1 MAMSNTVAIDLAKN
15 VFELAVAD
23 EGGAITERRRL
34 TRTQFMRFF
43 ENKNFQRVVMEAC
56 GSAHHWGRW
65 FAARGLEVT
74 LLPPHYV
81 RAYVRRNKTDRAD
94 VTAILE
100 AAKATD
106 IIPVRVKSVEQQ
118 ALQSLHRVRSAW
130 QSTRTARINT
140 LRGLCREFG
149 VNAPLGAQRAIT
161 ELGRQVADPDS
172 AVPDLL
178 RRALGELV
186 AEIRSIDAHLEA
198 IETELAQ
205 IAQQSEVCGRLRK
218 IPGVGLIASTAIVG
232 AVGDINSFPNARRF
246 ASWLGLTPREY
257 SSGSIRRLGSITK
270 RGDKYL
276 RTMLVHG
283 SRAVIFSANA
293 AQRAGRPVD
302 AFRQWASQLR
312 IRCGHNKAV
321 IAVANKL
328 ARIIW
333 ATWYRQRDFEF
344 RAASAVLAA

>member
-1 MAMSNTVAIDLAKN
+1 MSDLSVAIDLAKN

-23 EGGAITERRRL
+23 ESGAIVERRRL
-34 TRTQFMRFF
+34 GRTQFLRFF
-43 ENKNFQRVVMEAC
+43 ENRSFKRVVMEAC

-65 FAARGLEVT
+65 FTARGFEVS

-130 QSTRTARINT
+130 QATRTARINT

-149 VNAPLGAQRAIT
+149 VNAPLGAKRGIA
-161 ELGRQVADPDS
+161 ELGQQVADPDS

-178 RRALGELV
+178 RRALGQLV
-186 AEIRSIDAHLEA
+186 AEIRSIDEYMQA
-198 IETELAQ
+198 IEAELAQ
-205 IAQQSEVCGRLRK
+205 IARQSEVCERLRK
-218 IPGVGLIASTAIVG
+218 IPGIGLIASTALVG
-232 AVGDINSFPNARRF
+232 AVGDIGCFRNGRRF
-246 ASWLGLTPREY
+246 ASWLGLTPREH
-257 SSGSIRRLGSITK
+257 SSGNIRRLGSITK

-276 RTMLVHG
+276 RTLLVHG
-283 SRAVIFSANA
+283 CRAVIFSANA
-293 AQRAGRPVD
+293 AKRAGRPLD
-302 AFRQWASQLR
+302 AFRQWASEIR
-312 IRCGHNKAV
+312 VRCGHNKAV
-321 IAVANKL
+321 IAVANKV

-333 ATWYRQRDFEF
+333 ASWYRQRDFEF
-344 RAASAVLAA
+344 RAPGAAVAA

>member
-1 MAMSNTVAIDLAKN
+1 MSDFLVAIDLAKN

-23 EGGAITERRRL
+23 ESGAILERRRL
-34 TRTQFMRFF
+34 GRTQFMRYF
-43 ENKNFQRVVMEAC
+43 ENRSFRRVVMEAC
-56 GSAHHWGRW
+56 GSSHHWGRW
-65 FAARGLEVT
+65 FEARGFEVS

-118 ALQSLHRVRSAW
+118 ALQSLHRLRSAW
-130 QSTRTARINT
+130 HSARTARINT

-149 VNAPLGAQRAIT
+149 VNAPLGAKRGIA

-178 RRALGELV
+178 RRALSRLL
-186 AEIRSIDAHLEA
+186 ADIRSLEESVHA
-198 IETELAQ
+198 IEAELAQ
-205 IAQQSEVCGRLRK
+205 IAAQSEACARLRT
-218 IPGVGLIASTAIVG
+218 IPGVGLIAATAIVG
-232 AVGDINSFPNARRF
+232 AVGDIGRFRNGRCF
-246 ASWLGLTPREY
+246 ASWLGLTPREH
-257 SSGSIRRLGSITK
+257 SSGNIRRLGSITK

-276 RTMLVHG
+276 RTLLVHG
-283 SRAVIFSANA
+283 SRAVIMSANA
-293 AQRAGRPVD
+293 AQRKGQPLG
-302 AFRQWASQLR
+302 AFRQWASEIR
-312 IRCGHNKAV
+312 VRCGHNKAN
-321 IAVANKL
+321 IAVANKV

-344 RAASAVLAA
+344 RAPAVALAA

>member
-1 MAMSNTVAIDLAKN
+1 MSGTTVAIDLAKN

-23 EGGAITERRRL
+23 ESGTIIERRRL
-34 TRTQFMRFF
+34 GRAQFQRFF
-43 ENKNFQRVVMEAC
+43 ENRSFDRVVMEAC
-56 GSAHHWGRW
+56 GTAHHWGRW
-65 FAARGLEVT
+65 FAAQGFEVS

-81 RAYVRRNKTDRAD
+81 RAYVRRNKTDRTD
-94 VTAILE
+94 VTALLE
-100 AAKATD
+100 ASRATD

-118 ALQSLHRVRSAW
+118 ALQSLHRVREAW
-130 QSTRTARINT
+130 FTTRTARINT

-149 VNAPLGAQRAIT
+149 VNAPLGAERGIA

-178 RRALGELV
+178 RRALSQLL
-186 AEIRSIDAHLEA
+186 AEIRGIDEHRRA
-198 IETELAQ
+198 IDTELAQ
-205 IAQQSEVCGRLRK
+205 MARQSEVCERLQR
-218 IPGVGLIASTAIVG
+218 IPGIGLITSTAIVG
-232 AVGDINSFPNARRF
+232 TVGDITSFRNSRRF
-246 ASWLGLTPREY
+246 ASWMGLTPREY

-276 RTMLVHG
+276 RTLLVHG
-283 SRAVIFSANA
+283 ARSVIFSANA
-293 AQRAGRPVD
+293 AKRAGRPVD
-302 AFRQWASQLR
+302 AFRQWASAIR

-333 ATWYRQRDFEF
+333 ATWYRRQDFEF
-344 RAASAVLAA
+344 RAPGTAVAA